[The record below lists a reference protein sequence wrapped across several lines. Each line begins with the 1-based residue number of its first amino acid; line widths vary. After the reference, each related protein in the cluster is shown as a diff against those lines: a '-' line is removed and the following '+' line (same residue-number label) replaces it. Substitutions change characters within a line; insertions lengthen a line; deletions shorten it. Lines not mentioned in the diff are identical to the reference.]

1 MKGGFFSYIHLMVL
15 FTAISAASLNMEAAD
30 EALEG
35 GYGRYEVFSGEL
47 RTMLPTV
54 VADFVERYLYERVN
68 LEENADAMKRRMA
81 FDEVKCSFP
90 MEVSYFERLKAAD
103 GLSVVIDDAKV
114 YDISWSSNGTTI
126 GDMSFPAS
134 FNLLLFT
141 NQVDSF
147 KDLIGRLQARASN
160 RSAGKTAFVGHEPD
174 SRSSAYKRSRA
185 SFYLGHLDSNT
196 YHDSITG
203 RPIWTRIY
211 PGESLANLFVYE
223 KPVADVVAV
232 VEVVAYSGEQ
242 TKVELPVYELRTVME
257 EMGCEPYFGVSEM
270 TEPDGELE
278 ALVVYHNP
286 DLQYL
291 HKMEVRADRSELWE
305 TQGNPRIHIKMNP
318 YIKLHNLTNL
328 WGDKK

>member
-1 MKGGFFSYIHLMVL
+1 MIVLISVFSA
-15 FTAISAASLNMEAAD
+15 TSRNMEAAD
-30 EALEG
+30 KALEEG
-35 GYGRYEVFSGEL
+35 QGSYEVFSAEL
-47 RTMLPTV
+47 RTMLPPV

-68 LEENADAMKRRMA
+68 LEKNADAMKRRMA

-90 MEVSYFERLKAAD
+90 IETSYFERLKAAD
-103 GLSVVIDDAKV
+103 GLSVVIDNAKG
-114 YDISWSSNGTTI
+114 YDISWSSNGATI

-160 RSAGKTAFVGHEPD
+160 LSAGKTAFVGHEPD

-185 SFYLGHLDSNT
+185 SFYLGNLDSNT

-203 RPIWTRIY
+203 RPIWTRLY

-223 KPVADVVAV
+223 RPVADVVAV
-232 VEVVAYSGEQ
+232 VEVVAYSGER
-242 TKVELPVYELRTVME
+242 TKVELPVCELRAIME

-270 TEPDGELE
+270 NEADGKFE
-278 ALVVYHNP
+278 AMAVYHNP

-291 HKMEVRADRSELWE
+291 HKLEVKADRSELWD
-305 TQGNPRIHIKMNP
+305 TQGKPRIHIKMNP

>member
-1 MKGGFFSYIHLMVL
+1 M
-15 FTAISAASLNMEAAD
+15 AISAASHSVEAAD
-30 EALEG
+30 KAMG
-35 GYGRYEVFSGEL
+35 GGQGTYEVFSPEL
-47 RTMLPTV
+47 RTMLPPV
-54 VADFVERYLYERVN
+54 VADFVERYLYDRVN
-68 LEENADAMKRRMA
+68 LDEDAYVAKRRME

-90 MEVSYFERLKAAD
+90 IDVSFFGLLKAAD
-103 GLSVVIDDAKV
+103 GLSVVIDEAKV
-114 YDISWSSNGTTI
+114 YNISWVSNGSNI
-126 GDMSFPAS
+126 GEMSFPAS
-134 FNLLLFT
+134 FDLLLFT

-147 KDLIGRLQARASN
+147 KDLIARLKARSSG
-160 RSAGKTAFVGHEPD
+160 RSAVKRAFVGHEPA
-174 SRSSAYKRSRA
+174 SGSSAYRRNRA

-223 KPVADVVAV
+223 KPVADVMAL
-232 VEVVAYSGEQ
+232 VEVVDYTGDR
-242 TKVELPVYELRTVME
+242 TKVELPVCELRTVME
-257 EMGCEPYFGVSEM
+257 EMECEPYFGVSEM
-270 TEPDGELE
+270 NEADGEIE

-291 HKMEVRADRSELWE
+291 HKMEVKANSSELWE
-305 TQGNPRIHIKMNP
+305 TDGKPRIHIKMHP